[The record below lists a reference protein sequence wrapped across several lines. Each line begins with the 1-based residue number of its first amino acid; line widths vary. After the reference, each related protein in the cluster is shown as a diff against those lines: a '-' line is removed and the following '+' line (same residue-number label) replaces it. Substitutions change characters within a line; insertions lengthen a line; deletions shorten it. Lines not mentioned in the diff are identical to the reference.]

1 MKEQS
6 RSQVLREAN
15 GLLCRLDK
23 LCSIWFIAA
32 LGLLLLNDYYWK
44 AAYHNWFTGKIS
56 DFAGLFVLSV
66 FLIVLWP
73 ERKVSIA
80 WAIGV
85 IFFVWKSSISQPAVD
100 LWNALPLMTVGRTID
115 YTDLIAITVL
125 PVAVFYRPT
134 FQLPRLAGFV
144 PLVIIAITLVG
155 IMGTS
160 RAVRQSY
167 LPTTPPQYL
176 IDEPPESLVQ
186 RIENVFVAR
195 GNVRIAD
202 QARIDQGPPPP
213 APVGKYDTSYY
224 EQFSH
229 IQFRDRDSKQ
239 FDVRFVLLPDAS
251 RQRTVIV
258 LHGVTEFGSGKGQDD
273 LRALFEDY
281 VIAKLKSDTH

>member
-6 RSQVLREAN
+6 TSQGSRAAN
-15 GLLCRLDK
+15 GLLHRLDT
-23 LCSIWFIAA
+23 LCSVWFIAA

-73 ERKVSIA
+73 KRKVSIA
-80 WAIGV
+80 CGTGF
-85 IFFVWKSSISQPAVD
+85 IFLVWKSSISQPAID

-125 PVAVFYRPT
+125 PIAVFYRPT
-134 FQLPRLAGFV
+134 FQFPRLAGFV
-144 PLVIIAITLVG
+144 PLVVIAITLVG

-160 RAVRQSY
+160 RAVKQSY
-167 LPTTPPQYL
+167 FPSTPPQYL
-176 IDEPPESLVQ
+176 FDEPPESLVQ
-186 RIENVFVAR
+186 RIENVFKAR

-202 QARIDQGPPPP
+202 QARIDQGPPKHW
-213 APVGKYDTSYY
+213 AIGKYDMSYY

-239 FDVRFVLLPDAS
+239 FDVRFVLLPDSS
-251 RQRTVIV
+251 RQRSVII
-258 LHGVTEFGSGKGQDD
+258 LHGVTEFGTGTGQDD

-281 VIAKLKSDTH
+281 VIAKLRSDIH

>member
-229 IQFRDRDSKQ
+229 MQFRDRDSKQ

>member
-202 QARIDQGPPPP
+202 QTRIDQGPPPP